1 LIMVLYNI
9 LNILFGY
16 VLVSVENGRGCEKLF
31 SRLIAENITFWNME
45 NIHTRTVFR
54 IKPYYRET
62 LISIAKELGLSGKE
76 ISVMTLGLPFKL
88 MQYKMRLGLLA
99 GILISAVLI
108 LYSTMFVWKI
118 DVIGNEKLTYTQV
131 TNMLEKQGFREG
143 TFTPKI
149 NLKRIETA
157 VMVEN
162 SEIAF
167 ISIYLKGTNAIVQVH
182 ERSLPWEKE
191 NLTSPVNLVAAHP
204 GQVINLEVI
213 SGESVVKRGQAVE
226 KGQLLVSGVTDS
238 NTVGFRIKSASGKVM
253 AATTHEIN
261 YKIPIEQTEKYYTGR
276 QKTHKSI
283 KILGKYINFFI
294 NSGNLYSKYDTIYNE
309 EPITLFGVMEIPVY
323 YVETVFTEYVEKTT
337 EIDRKRAREMAYD
350 EYRKFIATRKCVTIE
365 KETLH
370 EEVSDG
376 YFVLS
381 GYIDCIE
388 DISQK
393 QNFYYIQEQNTE
405 NDGKDNNL

>member
-1 LIMVLYNI
+1 MIMLLYNI

-76 ISVMTLGLPFKL
+76 ISVMTLGLPYKL

-99 GILISAVLI
+99 GILISTVLI

-162 SEIAF
+162 SEVAF

-261 YKIPIEQTEKYYTGR
+261 YKIPIEQTEKYML
-276 QKTHKSI
+276 KKVKH
-283 KILGKYINFFI
+283 
-294 NSGNLYSKYDTIYNE
+294 
-309 EPITLFGVMEIPVY
+309 
-323 YVETVFTEYVEKTT
+323 
-337 EIDRKRAREMAYD
+337 
-350 EYRKFIATRKCVTIE
+350 
-365 KETLH
+365 
-370 EEVSDG
+370 
-376 YFVLS
+376 
-381 GYIDCIE
+381 
-388 DISQK
+388 
-393 QNFYYIQEQNTE
+393 
-405 NDGKDNNL
+405 